1 VKVAVLG
8 ANGMLGSRVV
18 EEFKRAGHDVT
29 AYTRKELD
37 LRELSDMSKTVRLAE
52 KSFDWIVNCAGIVK
66 SEAHKDLVDTVLV
79 NSVAPHLLTERTG
92 ARLLQVSTDC
102 VFDGMRGDYSEMDAP
117 HPVDFYGATKLA
129 GETLLNGSVVVRT
142 SFIGWEN
149 GTKRGLLEWF
159 VNQQYR
165 PERRVVGYDG
175 VRWSGL
181 SAREVAR
188 ALSLMIEQA
197 TGFGLYH
204 LSGEVVSKYY
214 LLSLLRKALSL
225 DIGITQD
232 FSNFCDRSLDGTK
245 FCRHFDYQPPT
256 WEQMAEEL
264 ASERAK

>member
-18 EEFKRAGHDVT
+18 EEFERAGHDVT

-37 LRELSDMSKTVRLAE
+37 LRELSDMSKMVRLAE

-79 NSVAPHLLTERTG
+79 NSAAPHLLVESTG
-92 ARLLQVSTDC
+92 ARILQVSTDC
-102 VFDGMRGDYSEMDAP
+102 VFDGEEGNYSEIDSP
-117 HPVDFYGATKLA
+117 HPVDLYGATKLA
-129 GETLLNGSVVVRT
+129 GEITQINSVTVRT

-149 GTKRGLLEWF
+149 GTRRGLLEKL
-159 VNQQYR
+159 VR
-165 PERRVVGYDG
+165 SGAMDGYINAL
-175 VRWSGL
+175 WSGL

-188 ALSLMIEQA
+188 ALTQVIIRPSYWSI
-197 TGFGLYH
+197 YH
-204 LSGEVVSKYY
+204 LAGRRISKCDLLH
-214 LLSLLRKALSL
+214 LLSDKLKLSAKIF
-225 DIGITQD
+225 DVD
-232 FSNFCDRSLDGTK
+232 APRMDRSLDGTK

-264 ASERAK
+264 ASERPV